1 VKPEHSLQRSEHIG
15 VFSIY
20 NARKFPS
27 ILSKQIEVF
36 TIYPP
41 TASVRVKTEQA
52 RK

>member
-1 VKPEHSLQRSEHIG
+1 MKPEHSEHIG

-27 ILSKQIEVF
+27 ILGKQIEVF

-41 TASVRVKTEQA
+41 TAIVRVKTEPG
-52 RK
+52 KK